1 MDSHCSQHCGNR
13 IAVVIISV
21 LYPGN
26 SSVWFDTAQVL
37 FSLLQVPVH
46 ESKQC
51 RTYMKTAAL
60 KRTILHS
67 LHRILLKIGLSVRS
81 SFLSQPLI
89 TFILS
94 TASRM
99 LWLWRMQCKT
109 STSGSWFQD
118 SAERIISARRWSP
131 QPWRRW
137 QGDSASRDQWCCLRN
152 WSKGQFAGNHGL
164 YPHLYVYIQIYI
176 YIYSM
181 YIRIYI
187 YIYRPI
193 QFVLVNPEFIHP
205 RWAVREGNSKR
216 VK

>member
-1 MDSHCSQHCGNR
+1 
-13 IAVVIISV
+13 
-21 LYPGN
+21 
-26 SSVWFDTAQVL
+26 
-37 FSLLQVPVH
+37 
-46 ESKQC
+46 
-51 RTYMKTAAL
+51 
-60 KRTILHS
+60 
-67 LHRILLKIGLSVRS
+67 VRS

-137 QGDSASRDQWCCLRN
+137 QGDSASRDQWCFLRN

-164 YPHLYVYIQIYI
+164 YPHLYVYIYIQIYI
-176 YIYSM
+176 YTVCIYV
-181 YIRIYI
+181 YI
-187 YIYRPI
+187 YTSIDQFNLFWSSLNSYILAELWGRVIPNEWNSPI
-193 QFVLVNPEFIHP
+193 NPVGGHDIIPGSTF
-205 RWAVREGNSKR
+205 RKWWYQ
-216 VK
+216 